1 MKNKYKIC
9 IHIARSNSFIGVIN
23 NVPFAGAPAG
33 AFDEVKFTKQKITI
47 TAIRSKKFR
56 TEDILKKKGNS
67 LYGQIL
73 KSIVFLYLKNGE
85 RIRITKITVDRSTTR
100 TQDKTFEHD
109 VDKYMQP
116 LADDFT
122 LRFAIPDSII
132 DLVWREGKDYAN
144 LRSILTHFLSGLSS
158 LDRYY
163 IFERLWRAFEQ
174 LCLFH
179 NRADRD
185 NCDFKAL
192 AAMRTYIAGHLGDFP
207 EALNEA
213 NKVSALAFRKF
224 DWEGYVKNEFP
235 VLVDGASRKMF
246 PQSTLNKYI
255 HQIMDYLRTRLE
267 ALMLEVIRSC
277 NFVQNDET
285 RILVRSRKSKE
296 DNFKYN
302 TEHIHPA
309 LSLEK
314 KLVVMLYKEGSRSH
328 EIPEEKI
335 FRGSLIECFTADRAP
350 LYVALEKD
358 LEKYYLQRQACW
370 QHARHYLVDAFVSD
384 HRVLVLIQLIN
395 ALFLIER
402 EFKARGHSAEQR
414 YRFRLEYSASIV
426 GKIMSLLKK
435 IRAEKDKYGVLVM
448 RAVNYILDY

>member
-100 TQDKTFEHD
+100 TQDTTFEHD

-122 LRFAIPDSII
+122 LRFAIPDPVIN
-132 DLVWREGKDYAN
+132 LVWREGKDYAN
-144 LRSILTHFLSGLSS
+144 LRSILTHFLCGLSS

-235 VLVDGASRKMF
+235 VLVDGASRKMY
-246 PQSTLNKYI
+246 SNKFKVYFVMNNRDFRVVKMLEDI
-255 HQIMDYLRTRLE
+255 VPLRTAEMVHFGIGADVNSHITSCLALRERHDENVLTMICCKYAYYLRNKMFHGEIPDFTFTFSQGTDDDQRLDKINC
-267 ALMLEVIRSC
+267 LLELLC
-277 NFVQNDET
+277 YE
-285 RILVRSRKSKE
+285 LLL
-296 DNFKYN
+296 KYN
-302 TEHIHPA
+302 
-309 LSLEK
+309 
-314 KLVVMLYKEGSRSH
+314 
-328 EIPEEKI
+328 
-335 FRGSLIECFTADRAP
+335 
-350 LYVALEKD
+350 
-358 LEKYYLQRQACW
+358 
-370 QHARHYLVDAFVSD
+370 
-384 HRVLVLIQLIN
+384 
-395 ALFLIER
+395 
-402 EFKARGHSAEQR
+402 
-414 YRFRLEYSASIV
+414 RL
-426 GKIMSLLKK
+426 
-435 IRAEKDKYGVLVM
+435 
-448 RAVNYILDY
+448 